1 MLILLPAYKKR
12 DYYAA
17 RFGPSRTPALR
28 ERVDKG
34 AAALGLSI
42 NWDGLCG
49 NTRDSHVLLLL
60 AEELQQQQRRE
71 KGGGE
76 EEEDDDSNNSS
87 SLLRH
92 TQDAL
97 FQGAFHDARDISDR
111 AFLAEVA
118 LEVGLCGSEGE
129 VLVRLDDEGARARA
143 DALDRR
149 AKEVVGITA
158 VPSYVVQGRY
168 RVGGQQEAEVFLRL
182 FDRIRLEGGDGQ

>member
-1 MLILLPAYKKR
+1 M
-12 DYYAA
+12 
-17 RFGPSRTPALR
+17 
-28 ERVDKG
+28 DKG

-60 AEELQQQQRRE
+60 AQELQQQQQQQQQE
-71 KGGGE
+71 EGG
-76 EEEDDDSNNSS
+76 DNNNNN
-87 SLLRH
+87 LLRE

-97 FQGAFHDARDISDR
+97 FQGSFHRGRDVSDR

-118 LEVGLCGSEGE
+118 LEVGLCGSGDE
-129 VLVRLDDEGARARA
+129 VLARLDEEGARAEA

-168 RVGGQQEAEVFLRL
+168 RVGGQQESEVFLRL
-182 FDRIRLEGGDGQ
+182 FDRIRLEGREGQ

>member
-1 MLILLPAYKKR
+1 MLISLPAYKKR

-60 AEELQQQQRRE
+60 AQEIQQQRRE
-71 KGGGE
+71 KGGG
-76 EEEDDDSNNSS
+76 DDSNNNSDGGK
-87 SLLRH
+87 LLRE

-111 AFLAEVA
+111 VFLTEVA
-118 LEVGLCGSEGE
+118 LEAGLCGSEEE
-129 VLVRLDDEGARARA
+129 VLTRLNDEGARARA

-168 RVGGQQEAEVFLRL
+168 RVGGQQDAEVFLRL

>member
-1 MLILLPAYKKR
+1 MEKA
-12 DYYAA
+12 
-17 RFGPSRTPALR
+17 
-28 ERVDKG
+28 

-49 NTRDSHVLLLL
+49 NTRDSHILLLL
-60 AEELQQQQRRE
+60 AQELQQQKQQQE
-71 KGGGE
+71 GG
-76 EEEDDDSNNSS
+76 NNNNNNN
-87 SLLRH
+87 LLRD

-97 FQGAFHDARDISDR
+97 FAGAFHRGCDVSDR

-118 LEVGLCGSEGE
+118 LEAGLCGSEAE
-129 VLVRLDDEGARARA
+129 VLARLDEESARAGA

-168 RVGGQQEAEVFLRL
+168 RVGGQQESEVFLRL
-182 FDRIRLEGGDGQ
+182 FDRIRSEGGEGGQ